1 MLGSSKPDDVTL
13 SETHS
18 NEQASHN
25 PGRRQHDECALLLPV
40 MGVVRG
46 VAVIMNVI
54 MVMSMLMTV
63 PAVVMV
69 SLLQRPFRTVGA
81 ALGLERP
88 SDLMHMRAESFHH
101 LGQDMIRFDVD
112 RMFGDLCRR
121 VPISDMPGDPGERVR
136 VVGVDLHQIL
146 GRRLHLD
153 QGSIG
158 ELERIAMRK
167 VCRLGQI
174 QQELVTSIALH
185 GNAPSIAGLTIQRD
199 GIDGDSLAQIGAA
212 DDSC

>member
-1 MLGSSKPDDVTL
+1 
-13 SETHS
+13 
-18 NEQASHN
+18 
-25 PGRRQHDECALLLPV
+25 
-40 MGVVRG
+40 MGVVRV

-54 MVMSMLMTV
+54 VVVSMLMTV

-69 SLLQRPFRTVGA
+69 SLLKRPFRTVGA

-88 SDLMHMRAESFHH
+88 SDFMHMRPKPFHH
-101 LGQDMIRFDVD
+101 LGQDMIGLDVD
-112 RMFGDLCRR
+112 CVFCDLCRR
-121 VPISDMPGDPGERVR
+121 VPIADMPSDPCERMR

-153 QGSIG
+153 QGSVG
-158 ELERIAMRK
+158 ELQRIAMGK
-167 VCRLGQI
+167 VRRLGQI

-185 GNAPSIAGLTIQRD
+185 GDAPPIACLAIERD
-199 GIDGDSLAQIGAA
+199 GIDGDALAEIGAA